1 MRTTIGADE
10 FAERRAR
17 ATDAARERGFRGLM
31 VCSRGG
37 GSVDRYG
44 DVMYLSNFYTAFPF
58 IPDRQPDWSARAH
71 AFVLLPVDGS
81 AVLVCD
87 DKPGADDHLP
97 IDEVVVANDMVAALA
112 RELSVR
118 GMAEG
123 EVGVAG
129 ADALPWRAM
138 RKLEAAL
145 PKVAWTDADDILER
159 LRLVK
164 SPGEVALLRASSAMG
179 SRAIDAMLDAAK
191 PGVTQGVVMLAGLE
205 VMVGQGGILYNSFM
219 SAGRGGGNAQVCA
232 SDFPTW
238 AHPEPLADGQWF
250 HVGLS
255 GVLDGYYFD
264 HARSGP
270 IGDPS
275 ADQIGVFEAPIA
287 AVQAGIAAVQPGA
300 TAADVAIAARAGLEA
315 AGFALE
321 GSFLGFG
328 HGIGLGWDAPWLIP
342 GDDTPLVPGMVLCV
356 ERSVRHAGFYGDFE
370 ETVLVTDEG
379 SELLTDA
386 RVRRW

>member
-10 FAERRAR
+10 FAQRRVR
-17 ATDAARERGFRGLM
+17 ATDVARERGLKGLM
-31 VCSRGG
+31 VCARGG

-71 AFVLLPVDGS
+71 AFVLLPFDGP

-87 DKPGADDHLP
+87 VKPGADDHLP
-97 IDEVVVANDMVAALA
+97 IEEVVVANDMVAALA
-112 RELSVR
+112 QELAAR

-123 EVGVAG
+123 EIGVAG
-129 ADALPWRAM
+129 ADAVPWGAM
-138 RKLEAAL
+138 RKLEAEA
-145 PKVAWTDADDILER
+145 PKAVWREADDIMER
-159 LRLVK
+159 IRLIK

-179 SRAIDAMLDAAK
+179 SRAIDAMLDAAVA
-191 PGVTQGVVMLAGLE
+191 GATQGAVMLAGLE
-205 VMVGQGGILYNSFM
+205 VMVPEGGILYNSFM

-270 IGDPS
+270 IGDAQPE
-275 ADQIGVFEAPIA
+275 QIRVFEAPIA
-287 AVQAGIAAVQPGA
+287 AVQAGIAAIKSGA
-300 TAADVAIAARAGLEA
+300 TAADVAIAARIGLEG
-315 AGFALE
+315 AGFPLE

-342 GDDTPLVPGMVLCV
+342 DDDTPLEPGMVLCV

-379 SELLTDA
+379 CELLTDA
-386 RVRRW
+386 VVRRW